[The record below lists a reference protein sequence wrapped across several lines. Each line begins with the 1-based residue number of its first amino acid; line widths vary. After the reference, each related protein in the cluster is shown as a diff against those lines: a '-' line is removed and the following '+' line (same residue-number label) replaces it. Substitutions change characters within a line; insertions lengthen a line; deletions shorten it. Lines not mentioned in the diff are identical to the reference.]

1 MSILWQAA
9 LRLFFI
15 FWRCFRISKVSHKIN
30 EEIREREVRLIS
42 EEGAQ
47 MGIVPIEEAL
57 AAAQE
62 RGLDLVMIAPK
73 AKPPVCKTMDY
84 GKFRFEQAKREKEA
98 RRKQHVVEV
107 KEVRMTPG
115 IDTHDFEVK
124 QRHAA
129 RFLSDGNKV
138 KVSVRFR
145 GRAITHPSIGEQLLL
160 RFSEG
165 LNDVADVEKA
175 PKLEG
180 RNMSV
185 YLAPKNIKDAK

>member
-1 MSILWQAA
+1 MTYFILSILWQAA

-73 AKPPVCKTMDY
+73 AKPLSARQWITENL
-84 GKFRFEQAKREKEA
+84 GSNRLRG
-98 RRKQHVVEV
+98 RRKRVGSSMLWKSRGPYDSGH
-107 KEVRMTPG
+107 
-115 IDTHDFEVK
+115 
-124 QRHAA
+124 RHA
-129 RFLSDGNKV
+129 
-138 KVSVRFR
+138 
-145 GRAITHPSIGEQLLL
+145 
-160 RFSEG
+160 
-165 LNDVADVEKA
+165 
-175 PKLEG
+175 
-180 RNMSV
+180 
-185 YLAPKNIKDAK
+185 